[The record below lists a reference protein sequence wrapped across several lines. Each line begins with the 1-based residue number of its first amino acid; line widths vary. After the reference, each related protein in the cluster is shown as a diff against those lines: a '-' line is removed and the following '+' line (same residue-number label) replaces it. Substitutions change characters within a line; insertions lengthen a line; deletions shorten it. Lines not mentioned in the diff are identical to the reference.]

1 MKSAFVIIKDKPN
14 PNFFFQFFFKKF
26 KKRSWMMISVLIKLV
41 CLQEVLG
48 VATRE
53 VPSMP
58 CMQHFDSWP
67 NGWHEPWPL
76 NYQLLIVA
84 ILYLLEVCFS
94 TKKKRPILFHT
105 VIYLVSFS
113 LHFKFKTFSQN
124 RSFLLLLL
132 LA

>member
-1 MKSAFVIIKDKPN
+1 
-14 PNFFFQFFFKKF
+14 
-26 KKRSWMMISVLIKLV
+26 MMISVLIKLF

-76 NYQLLIVA
+76 NY
-84 ILYLLEVCFS
+84 
-94 TKKKRPILFHT
+94 
-105 VIYLVSFS
+105 
-113 LHFKFKTFSQN
+113 
-124 RSFLLLLL
+124 
-132 LA
+132 